1 MKSEDDS
8 VDASYVIKLKPKKEP
23 KRVEI
28 DLQSEVDRLQKEL
41 KEKTKQV
48 EELTERTDT
57 VERENKELL
66 AKKPK
71 FGDLRKQAELSKVQ
85 QKVSKGFGLLSGTL
99 ATPHPPNTDV
109 LRKYYN
115 NL

>member
-8 VDASYVIKLKPKKEP
+8 CDASYVIKLNKPKKEP

-28 DLQSEVDRLQKEL
+28 DLQSEVERLQKEL
-41 KEKTKQV
+41 KEKTKEV
-48 EELTERTDT
+48 EGLTERTDT
-57 VERENKELL
+57 LERENKELL

-85 QKVSKGFGLLSGTL
+85 QKVSVECEGKALKRPSRISLT
-99 ATPHPPNTDV
+99 
-109 LRKYYN
+109 
-115 NL
+115 

>member
-1 MKSEDDS
+1 MKSEDES

-28 DLQSEVDRLQKEL
+28 DLQSEVDRFQKEL

-48 EELTERTDT
+48 EELTERNDT
-57 VERENKELL
+57 LERENKELL

-85 QKVSKGFGLLSGTL
+85 QKVSLCQWLLSGVPVTSHL
-99 ATPHPPNTDV
+99 PVINCC
-109 LRKYYN
+109 LMEKYF
-115 NL
+115 